1 MRKPFLSL
9 AALVTALVVVLAGQQ
24 CAANA
29 ASLPEFTELAAKC
42 GPAVVNINT
51 EKTTKQAGPEDFFGE
66 MFRNMPP
73 GFERFFEPFAPN
85 NRKPN
90 MRKQKSLGSG
100 FIISEDGYIVT
111 NYHVVDG
118 ADVIHVTLDE
128 KAAKT
133 KHNIK
138 ATLVGSDEETDLALL
153 KIDVKEKLP
162 YLSFGNSDDLQVGEW
177 VLAIGNPFG
186 LDHSVTAGILS
197 ATGRRISSGAF
208 DNFLQTD
215 ASINPGNSGGP
226 LINMKGEVIGINTAI
241 IASGQGIGF
250 AIPSNMASDIIEQVR
265 DGKKVSR
272 GWLGI
277 TIQDVD
283 EAVARALALK
293 DHRGALVAGVQ
304 PGQPADEAGMKE
316 GDIIVRVDDKD
327 IEDRDELLR
336 VVASKKPGT
345 EAKVVVVRDG
355 KEVTL
360 KVKLGDRSSN
370 MESAQGGQGGGK
382 DVNEANLGVKVRP
395 VTSEEAKSLDIDSGL
410 MIVGIDAE
418 KPAASSDLRMGDVI
432 VKANMKPVKS
442 VSDLSRIVKD
452 EGLKRGSILL
462 QINRRGDLVFR
473 TVELGEEN

>member
-1 MRKPFLSL
+1 MRKPFLCL
-9 AALVTALVVVLAGQQ
+9 AALVAAFVLVAGGQPG
-24 CAANA
+24 AVNA
-29 ASLPEFTELAAKC
+29 ASLPEFAELAAKC

-85 NRKPN
+85 KRRPN
-90 MRKQKSLGSG
+90 MKKQKSLGSG
-100 FIISEDGYIVT
+100 FLVSEDGYIVT
-111 NYHVVDG
+111 NFHVVDG

-128 KAAKT
+128 KAAKNRS
-133 KHNIK
+133 NIK

-162 YLSFGNSDDLQVGEW
+162 YLSFGNSDELKVGEW

-197 ATGRRISSGAF
+197 ATGRRISAGAF

-226 LINMKGEVIGINTAI
+226 LINMRGEVIGINTAI

-250 AIPSNMASDIIEQVR
+250 AIPSNMANDIIGQVR

-293 DHRGALVAGVQ
+293 DHRGALVIAVQ
-304 PGQPADEAGMKE
+304 PGQPADDAGMKE
-316 GDIIVRVDDKD
+316 GDIIVRIDDQD

-345 EAKVVVVRDG
+345 EAKVVVLREG
-355 KEVTL
+355 KEVSL

-370 MESAQGGQGGGK
+370 REVALGQSGGK
-382 DVNEANLGVKVRP
+382 DVNEDNLGVKVRP
-395 VTSEEAKSLDIDSGL
+395 VTSEEARSLDIDAGL
-410 MIVGIDAE
+410 MIVGIDEE
-418 KPAASSDLRMGDVI
+418 KPAAGADLRAGDVI
-432 VKANMKPVKS
+432 VKVNMKPVKT
-442 VSDLSRIVKD
+442 VSDLARIVRD
-452 EGLKRGSILL
+452 EGMKRGSILL

-473 TVELGEEN
+473 TVELDEEK